1 MNTNEKIAKWLGLET
16 EKDPLTEH
24 LRTRYKA
31 LEFVYIDFLHDRNQ
45 QKWIEDK
52 LIELGYRID
61 YCFEEKGTHWEII
74 IAKEE
79 NANWYDLDYIDNTIY
94 IGIKNESKD
103 LAFIQ
108 AVEQLIDKEK

>member
-1 MNTNEKIAKWLGLET
+1 MNTNEKICKWLGLET

-52 LIELGYRID
+52 LKEDGWRIS
-61 YCFEEKGTHWEII
+61 YLITVNGNWAIVIFKTWKIREIY
-74 IAKEE
+74 KC
-79 NANWYDLDYIDNTIY
+79 
-94 IGIKNESKD
+94 NESKD

-108 AVEQLIDKEK
+108 AVEQLIDKENESTKKI

>member
-1 MNTNEKIAKWLGLET
+1 MNTNEKICKWLGLET

-45 QKWIEDK
+45 QKWIWDK
-52 LIELGYRID
+52 LMELGY
-61 YCFEEKGTHWEII
+61 II
-74 IAKEE
+74 ISTTDMEGT
-79 NANWYDLDYIDNTIY
+79 DVVIY
-94 IGIKNESKD
+94 KKNHKPNSERIFNKDED

-108 AVEQLIDKEK
+108 AVEQLIDKENE

>member
-31 LEFVYIDFLHDRNQ
+31 LEFVYIDFIHDRNQ
-45 QKWIEDK
+45 QKWIKDK
-52 LIELGYRID
+52 LKELKYMWVADFNGIRYSFIILERTSMTR
-61 YCFEEKGTHWEII
+61 CEIVRN
-74 IAKEE
+74 E
-79 NANWYDLDYIDNTIY
+79 NKD
-94 IGIKNESKD
+94 ED

-108 AVEQLIDKEK
+108 AVEQLIDKGNER